1 MNDLPAG
8 GEEGSGMTRVSE
20 VKPAS
25 IPTFAVVGRPNKGK
39 SSIVATLA
47 RDDAVYIDAK
57 AGSTRESHRYPMKVD
72 GETLYELVDTPGLQ
86 RARSVLDWLNA
97 HCNDAAARPDAV
109 RAFVEQHEG
118 DPRYRDECQA
128 LRPIVDGAGIIYVVD
143 GSCPYGPDYEAEMEI
158 LRWSGQPSLALINPI
173 EGEEYVEEWTAG
185 LGQFFRTVRTFNAHR
200 AEVTK
205 QLELLELF
213 GHLQP
218 DWREPLERAVS
229 ILRQDRELQTREA
242 SSYIC
247 DLIVDAINY
256 KVEQAVPDGLPL
268 EPVQK
273 ILFERYKAN
282 LVKRER
288 QCRQRVEELYYYSH
302 LTRSEESLALEE
314 TDLFTIEKWYL
325 WGLGPNALMAAA
337 ASAGAVVGGTTG
349 MALDV
354 ASGGLLGGL
363 GTLVAGAGG
372 AVSGLWGARKYADKI
387 GQIKVKGI
395 PTGGNMVS
403 YGPSRSINFPFVV
416 LGRALL
422 HQRLVSTR
430 THADRN
436 ALDLTQ
442 PLLERLTDKERKRL
456 ARIFDDIRNGRK
468 LDERRAELGSMIL
481 GWCTD
486 AVAA

>member
-1 MNDLPAG
+1 
-8 GEEGSGMTRVSE
+8 MTT
-20 VKPAS
+20 
-25 IPTFAVVGRPNKGK
+25 PTFAVVGRPNKGK

-47 RDDAVYIDAK
+47 RDDSVYIDAK
-57 AGSTRESHRYPMKVD
+57 AGSTREANSYPMKVD
-72 GETLYELVDTPGLQ
+72 GETLYVLVDTPGLQ
-86 RARSVLDWLNA
+86 RARAVLDWLNA
-97 HCNDAAARPDAV
+97 HCSDAAARPETV

-118 DPRYRDECQA
+118 NPNFRDECQA

-143 GSCPYGPDYEAEMEI
+143 GSCPYGADYEAEMEI

-173 EGEEYVEEWTAG
+173 ESDEFVEEWTAG
-185 LGQFFRTVRTFNAHR
+185 LGQFFRTVRIFDAHR

-213 GHLQP
+213 GHLHP
-218 DWREPLERAVS
+218 DWREPLERAVA
-229 ILRQDRELQTREA
+229 ILRQDRQLQAQGA
-242 SSYIC
+242 SSYIT
-247 DLIVDAINY
+247 DFIVDAIDY
-256 KVEQAVPDGLPL
+256 KVEQAVPEGLPL

-273 ILFERYKAN
+273 VLFERYKAQ

-288 QCRQRVEELYYYSH
+288 QCRQRVEELYYYSN
-302 LTRSEESLALEE
+302 LSKSEQGLELEES
-314 TDLFTIEKWYL
+314 DLFNIEKWYL
-325 WGLGPNALMAAA
+325 WGLSQASLMAAA

-372 AVSGLWGARKYADKI
+372 AVSGVWGARKYADKI
-387 GQIKVKGI
+387 GQMKVKGI

-403 YGPSRSINFPFVV
+403 YGPSKNINFPFVL

-436 ALDLTQ
+436 VLDLTQ
-442 PLLERLTDKERKRL
+442 APLESLSDRERKRL
-456 ARIFDDIRNGRK
+456 AKIFDDLRNDRK
-468 LDERRAELGSMIL
+468 HDERRAQLAAMIL
-481 GWCTD
+481 VWCSD
-486 AVAA
+486 PAPQ

>member
-1 MNDLPAG
+1 
-8 GEEGSGMTRVSE
+8 MTT
-20 VKPAS
+20 
-25 IPTFAVVGRPNKGK
+25 PTFAVVGRPNKGK

-47 RDDAVYIDAK
+47 RDDSVYIDAK
-57 AGSTRESHRYPMKVD
+57 AGSTREANSYPMKVD
-72 GETLYELVDTPGLQ
+72 GETLYVLVDTPGLQ
-86 RARSVLDWLNA
+86 RARAVLDWLNA
-97 HCNDAAARPDAV
+97 HCSDAAARPETV

-118 DPRYRDECQA
+118 NPNFRDECQA

-143 GSCPYGPDYEAEMEI
+143 GSCPYGADYEAEMEI

-173 EGEEYVEEWTAG
+173 ESDEFVEEWTAG
-185 LGQFFRTVRTFNAHR
+185 LGQFFRTVRIFDAHR

-213 GHLQP
+213 GHLHP
-218 DWREPLERAVS
+218 DWREPLERAVA
-229 ILRQDRELQTREA
+229 ILRQDRQLQAQGA
-242 SSYIC
+242 SSYIT
-247 DLIVDAINY
+247 DFIVDAIDY
-256 KVEQAVPDGLPL
+256 KVEQAVPEGLPL

-273 ILFERYKAN
+273 VLFERYKAQ

-288 QCRQRVEELYYYSH
+288 QCRQRVEELYYYSN
-302 LTRSEESLALEE
+302 LSKSEQGLELEES
-314 TDLFTIEKWYL
+314 DLFNIEKWYL
-325 WGLGPNALMAAA
+325 WGLSQTSLMAAA

-372 AVSGLWGARKYADKI
+372 AVSGVWGARKYADKI
-387 GQIKVKGI
+387 GQMKVKGI

-403 YGPSRSINFPFVV
+403 YGPSKNINFPFVL

-436 ALDLTQ
+436 VLDLTQ
-442 PLLERLTDKERKRL
+442 APLESLSDRERKRL
-456 ARIFDDIRNGRK
+456 AKIFDDLRNDRK
-468 LDERRAELGSMIL
+468 HDERRAQLAAMIL
-481 GWCTD
+481 VWCSD
-486 AVAA
+486 PAPQ